1 MVEQL
6 RRFDEFVEDALYGDA
21 GFYTIGG
28 QKSDFTT
35 SPETSTLFG
44 DCVAHYLDN
53 VWESLGCPNPFV
65 VIEGGSG
72 PGRLCRDILLGS
84 LQCRDAIRYVMV
96 ERAARQRKKA
106 LAEVANSCFADVEEL
121 PITAL
126 SDLPSGPLTGVV
138 LANEL
143 LDNLCPRLLVKQHE
157 GWNEIY
163 VDGSREISR
172 EAPNN
177 ASKMATA
184 LVGEV
189 APGVRVPL
197 QLKAAVWI
205 QRAINLLDRGRVL
218 IFDYGFKTT
227 ADLIMHSQTDWLR
240 TYKNHRRSGS
250 YLELPGSRDIT
261 FDVAFDQLPKRA
273 EISTQKEWLEL
284 HGIQTMVD
292 NYRQI
297 WEKEKAKPDSRS
309 LAALTIIKES
319 EMLLDP
325 KGLGGFIVAE
335 WQIA

>member
-1 MVEQL
+1 MVKKL
-6 RRFDEFVEDALYGDA
+6 RRFDEFVEEALYGDA

-28 QKSDFTT
+28 QKNDFTT

-53 VWESLGCPNPFV
+53 VWESLGRPNPFV

-72 PGRLCRDILLGS
+72 PGRLCRDIFLGS
-84 LQCRDAIRYVMV
+84 LRCRDAIRYVMV
-96 ERAARQRKKA
+96 ERSEQQRKKA

-121 PITAL
+121 PITTL

-143 LDNLCPRLLVKQHE
+143 LDNLSPRLLVKRDE

-163 VDGSREISR
+163 VDESNEVSRK
-172 EAPNN
+172 APND
-177 ASKMATA
+177 ASAMANA
-184 LVGEV
+184 LVGKV

-218 IFDYGFKTT
+218 IFDYGYRTT
-227 ADLIMHSQTDWLR
+227 ADLVSRPQSDWLR
-240 TYKNHRRSGS
+240 TYRNHRRAGS
-250 YLELPGSRDIT
+250 YLESPGSRDIT
-261 FDVAFDQLPKRA
+261 FDVAFDQLPKQAR
-273 EISTQKEWLEL
+273 ISTQKEWLEL
-284 HGIQTMVD
+284 HGIQTLVD
-292 NYRQI
+292 NYRRI
-297 WEKEKAKPDSRS
+297 WEKEKNKPDVKA

-335 WQIA
+335 WQIS